1 VPASKFTAREPAAA
15 TLLCEDARSRVI
27 RYDFN
32 PGAETGWHIHHMP
45 YVVVPLT
52 DCEFLIESAAGE
64 SRVSQKAGAAYTR
77 DKGVEHNVV
86 NGGNEPM
93 SFVEIEMKAPA

>member
-1 VPASKFTAREPAAA
+1 MARKFTAREPAVASV
-15 TLLCEDARSRVI
+15 LCEDARSRVT
-27 RYDFN
+27 RYDFA
-32 PGAETGWHIHHMP
+32 PGAETGWHVHHMP

-64 SRVSQKAGAAYTR
+64 SHVTQKAGAAYSR

-86 NGGNEPM
+86 NRGSAPM
-93 SFVEIEMKAPA
+93 TFVEIEIKPI

>member
-1 VPASKFTAREPAAA
+1 MSRRFTAREPATASV
-15 TLLCEDARSRVI
+15 LCEDTRTRVT
-27 RYDFN
+27 RYDFA

-52 DCEFLIESAAGE
+52 DCEFLIESADGE
-64 SRVSQKAGAAYTR
+64 ARVSQKAGAAYSR

-86 NGGNEPM
+86 NGGNASM
-93 SFVEIEMKAPA
+93 AFVEIEMKPS

>member
-1 VPASKFTAREPAAA
+1 VPATKFTAREPAVAII
-15 TLLCEDARSRVI
+15 LCEDERCRVT
-27 RYDFN
+27 RYDFS
-32 PGAETGWHIHHMP
+32 PGAETGWHIHHMS

-64 SRVSQKAGAAYTR
+64 GRVSQKAGAAYSR

-86 NGGNEPM
+86 NGGQNPM
-93 SFVEIEMKAPA
+93 SFVEIEMKA

>member
-1 VPASKFTAREPAAA
+1 MPPAKFTAREPAVA
-15 TLLCEDARSRVI
+15 TVLCEDGRSRVT

-64 SRVSQKAGAAYTR
+64 SRVSQKAGSAYSR
-77 DKGVEHNVV
+77 DTGVEHNVV
-86 NGGNEPM
+86 NGGQNPM
-93 SFVEIEMKAPA
+93 AFVEIEMKSPL

>member
-1 VPASKFTAREPAAA
+1 MGQKFTAREPAIASV
-15 TLLCEDARSRVI
+15 LCEDARTRVT
-27 RYDFN
+27 RYDFA

-52 DCEFLIESAAGE
+52 DCEFLIESASGE
-64 SRVSQKAGAAYTR
+64 ARVSQRAGAAYSR

-86 NGGNEPM
+86 NGGAAPM
-93 SFVEIEMKAPA
+93 AFVEIEIKSVA

>member
-1 VPASKFTAREPAAA
+1 MPSKFTAREPAVA
-15 TLLCEDARSRVI
+15 TVLCDDARTRVT

-32 PGAETGWHIHHMP
+32 PLAETGWHIHHMP

-64 SRVSQKAGAAYTR
+64 TRVSRKAGAAYSR

-86 NGGNEPM
+86 NGGDTPM
-93 SFVEIEMKAPA
+93 AFVEIELKGIA

>member
-1 VPASKFTAREPAAA
+1 MA
-15 TLLCEDARSRVI
+15 
-27 RYDFN
+27 
-32 PGAETGWHIHHMP
+32 

-64 SRVSQKAGAAYTR
+64 TRVSQKAGAAYSR

-86 NGGNEPM
+86 NGGEEPM
-93 SFVEIEMKAPA
+93 AFVEIEIKANA